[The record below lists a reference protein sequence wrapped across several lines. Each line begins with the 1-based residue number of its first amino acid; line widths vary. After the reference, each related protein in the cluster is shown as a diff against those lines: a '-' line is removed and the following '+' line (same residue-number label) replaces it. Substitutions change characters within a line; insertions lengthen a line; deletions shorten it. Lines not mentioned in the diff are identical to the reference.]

1 MPRGFLLMSEFDVVV
16 VGGGCAGL
24 AAAVNAARTG
34 ARTLL
39 VERGSS
45 LGGTASAALVHS
57 ICGLFLLPEFTG
69 SPGATLANEGF
80 AAELSRRL
88 VESAGEGT
96 PESAASRMGRVDVL
110 LQHPTDIAR
119 VADRFVAETPLLSVR
134 FHSEV
139 IGVDAGFRTVEIFS
153 RGRRETVAART
164 VVDAS
169 GDALAVSLGGA
180 AWEQAAS
187 ERLQRP
193 AFIFALQDVSQG
205 VLQEEGRLR
214 IVRRIASAV
223 QAGTLPE
230 QALGGVFRASGR
242 GGGAFVT
249 IDLDAPGY
257 DPLDAQCLTGLE
269 THGRQLA
276 SALVAFLR
284 REIPGFENTSISAFP
299 SRVGI
304 RESRRMVGR
313 YRLETADVE
322 AGAEFADAVAVAAWP
337 MELRETNRG
346 PRLRYPTDGRP
357 CQVPLRSLQAR
368 DHANLFAAGR
378 CIACSHEA
386 QASIR
391 VIGTCLA
398 TGEAAG
404 IAAALMAR
412 EGRVD
417 AAQVCEQ
424 RALLAGRF
432 GGRIREDA
440 GFGTVAVLSGAAD
453 ARL

>member
-1 MPRGFLLMSEFDVVV
+1 MNEFDVVV

-39 VERGSS
+39 VERGAS
-45 LGGTASAALVHS
+45 LGGAASAALVHS
-57 ICGLFLLPEFTG
+57 ICGLYLLPEFTG
-69 SPGATLANEGF
+69 SPVAVLANEGF
-80 AAELSRRL
+80 SAEFSRRL
-88 VESAGEGT
+88 VESMGGGT
-96 PESAASRMGRVDVL
+96 PQSAAVRMGRVDVL
-110 LQHPTDIAR
+110 LQHPTEIAR
-119 VADRFVAETPLLSVR
+119 VADGFVKETPLLSVR

-139 IGVDAGFRTVEIFS
+139 IGVDSGFRAVEIFS
-153 RGRRETVAART
+153 RGVRETVAARA

-180 AWEQAAS
+180 AWEQAAP

-193 AFIFALQDVSQG
+193 AFIFALQDVFPG

-223 QAGTLPE
+223 QAGKLPE
-230 QALGGVFRASGR
+230 QALGAVFRASGR

-276 SALVAFLR
+276 SALVPFLR

-299 SRVGI
+299 ARVGI

-313 YRLETADVE
+313 YRLETADLE

-346 PRLRYPTDGRP
+346 PRLRYPREGRP

-368 DHANLFAAGR
+368 DHTHLFAAGR

-391 VIGTCLA
+391 D
-398 TGEAAG
+398 
-404 IAAALMAR
+404 R
-412 EGRVD
+412 NRV
-417 AAQVCEQ
+417 V
-424 RALLAGRF
+424 
-432 GGRIREDA
+432 
-440 GFGTVAVLSGAAD
+440 
-453 ARL
+453 

>member
-1 MPRGFLLMSEFDVVV
+1 MNEFDVVV

-39 VERGSS
+39 VERGAS
-45 LGGTASAALVHS
+45 LGGAASAALVHS
-57 ICGLFLLPEFTG
+57 ICGLYLLPEFTG
-69 SPGATLANEGF
+69 SPVAVLANEGF
-80 AAELSRRL
+80 SAEFSRRL
-88 VESAGEGT
+88 VESMGGGT
-96 PESAASRMGRVDVL
+96 PQSAAVRMGRVDVL
-110 LQHPTDIAR
+110 LQHPTEIAR
-119 VADRFVAETPLLSVR
+119 VADGFVKETPLLSVR

-139 IGVDAGFRTVEIFS
+139 IGVDSGFRAVEIFS
-153 RGRRETVAART
+153 RGVRETVAARA

-180 AWEQAAS
+180 AWEQAAP

-193 AFIFALQDVSQG
+193 AFIFALQDVFPG

-223 QAGTLPE
+223 QAGKLPE
-230 QALGGVFRASGR
+230 QALGAVFRASGR

-276 SALVAFLR
+276 SALVPFLR

-299 SRVGI
+299 ARVGI

-313 YRLETADVE
+313 YRLETADLE

-346 PRLRYPTDGRP
+346 PRLRYPREGRP

-368 DHANLFAAGR
+368 DHTHLFAAGR

-440 GFGTVAVLSGAAD
+440 GFGKGAVLSGTAD
-453 ARL
+453 VRL

>member
-1 MPRGFLLMSEFDVVV
+1 MNAFDVVV

-24 AAAVNAARTG
+24 AAAVSAARTG

-39 VERGSS
+39 VERGGA

-69 SPGATLANEGF
+69 SPVATLANAGF
-80 AAELSRRL
+80 AAEFARRL
-88 VESAGEGT
+88 VAATGT
-96 PESAASRMGRVDVL
+96 PETAALRMGRVDVL
-110 LQHPTDIAR
+110 LQHPTD
-119 VADRFVAETPLLSVR
+119 VAQLADSFVTETPRLTVR
-134 FHSEV
+134 LHSEV
-139 IGVDAGFRTVEIFS
+139 TGVGAGFRTIEMFS
-153 RGRRETVAART
+153 RGHRETVTAGT

-180 AWEQAAS
+180 SWEQAS
-187 ERLQRP
+187 RERLQRP
-193 AFIFALQDVSQG
+193 AFIFSLQDVAPG
-205 VLQEEGRLR
+205 ALNEEGRLR

-223 QAGTLPE
+223 QAGKLPE
-230 QALGGVFRASGR
+230 QALGAVFRASGR

-257 DPLDAQCLTGLE
+257 DPLDAQCLTALE
-269 THGRQLA
+269 LHGRQLA
-276 SALVAFLR
+276 SALVAFLQS
-284 REIPGFENTSISAFP
+284 EISGLEHASISAFP
-299 SRVGI
+299 TRVGI
-304 RESRRMVGR
+304 RESRRMIGR
-313 YRLETADVE
+313 YRLEGADLE
-322 AGAEFADAVAVAAWP
+322 TGAVFADAVAVAAWP

-346 PRLRYPTDGRP
+346 PRLRYPETGRP
-357 CQVPLRSLQAR
+357 CQVPLRALQAR
-368 DHANLFAAGR
+368 DHTNLFAAGR

-412 EGRVD
+412 NGRVD
-417 AAQVCEQ
+417 AATVREQ
-424 RALLAGRF
+424 KAMLAGRF
-432 GGRIREDA
+432 GGCFGAGGEDA
-440 GFGTVAVLSGAAD
+440 VFSGD
-453 ARL
+453 PRVCV